1 LHQWESGYHSDR
13 PQGEEILHG
22 NARRLTIILCSL
34 SLVGCA
40 SVDFDY
46 PKVES
51 HAYTN
56 TTDTL
61 LGREVAALGHIPEG
75 YGGFH
80 LLSNSL
86 DALSSRLLLAERAER
101 SIDAQ
106 YYLAYADRIG
116 YLTLRSL
123 LDAADRGVRVRLLL
137 DDFLTGGLSEGLA
150 AMDTHPLIEVRMY
163 NPFARRKFR
172 LGDFTTDFKRV
183 NRRMHNKVL
192 IADNQVAI
200 IGGRNIA
207 EEYFGAG
214 DKYNF
219 GDLDV
224 LGVGHVTED
233 ASEMFDAYWNNQIS
247 VPIEALVKVSAKP
260 EAALIALRQRVEK
273 ALEGIK
279 DSPYQAALDDSTID
293 YLEGGMQLSPWAP
306 YQFVY
311 DPPVKPTREEEEQ
324 YGNSI
329 LTPLREVVNSAQ
341 EELIVSS
348 PYFVLQDAAI
358 NRIGEFVDRGVTIK
372 VITNSLSSTNHNIVH
387 SGYAPTRKKMLQEG
401 IKLFETR
408 PDARISGVHH
418 DAESK
423 SSLHTKA
430 FIVDRRW
437 FYLGSFNWDPR
448 SAYTNTESGI
458 IIDDPIIATTAAE
471 RTDLR
476 LPTAA
481 YEVYLDE
488 KDRLRWKTLNDTGQL
503 VVFTKAPEPGA
514 WTRFKVW
521 FMSLLPIKNQL

>member
-1 LHQWESGYHSDR
+1 M
-13 PQGEEILHG
+13 HG
-22 NARRLTIILCSL
+22 TIRRLTIILCSL

-51 HAYTN
+51 HAYSN

-61 LGREVAALGHIPEG
+61 LGREVAALGHIPDG
-75 YGGFH
+75 QGGFH
-80 LLSNSL
+80 LLSDSI
-86 DALSSRLLLAERAER
+86 DALSTRLLLAQRAER

-106 YYLAYADRIG
+106 YYLAYGDTIG
-116 YLTLRSL
+116 YLTVRSL

-150 AMDTHPLIEVRMY
+150 AMDSHPLIEVRMY

-224 LGVGHVTED
+224 MAVGHVTEE
-233 ASEMFDAYWNNQIS
+233 ASEMFDAYWNHRIS
-247 VPIEALVKVSAKP
+247 VPIAALVKPQADP
-260 EAALIALRQRVEK
+260 QAALTALRKRTEK
-273 ALEGIK
+273 ALEGIENTR
-279 DSPYQAALDDSTID
+279 YQAALDDSTID
-293 YLEGGMQLSPWAP
+293 YLEGGVQLSPWAP

-311 DPPVKPTREEEEQ
+311 DPPVKPTRIEEEQ

-329 LTPLREVVNSAQ
+329 LTPLREVTNSTEQ
-341 EELIVSS
+341 ELIVSS
-348 PYFVLQDAAI
+348 PYFVLHDDAI
-358 NRIGEFVDRGVTIK
+358 DRLGEFVDRGVTIK
-372 VITNSLSSTNHNIVH
+372 IITNSLASTNHNIVH
-387 SGYAPTRKKMLQEG
+387 SGYAPTRKKMLEKG
-401 IKLFETR
+401 IELYETR
-408 PDARISGVHH
+408 PDASISGVSHA
-418 DAESK
+418 AESK

-458 IIDDPIIATTAAE
+458 IIDDPTIAAATAE

-476 LPTAA
+476 LSTAA

-488 KDRLRWKTLNDTGQL
+488 KNRLRWKTLDDTGKV
-503 VVFTKAPEPGA
+503 VVFTREPETGA